1 MSEAEMSK
9 AEMSD
14 VQTAREEELVA
25 RVLAAFD
32 GTPDPRTRDVVLG
45 LVRHLHAFLREV
57 RPTEGEWMRGIEFLT
72 AVGQK
77 SDERRQEF
85 ILLSDILGA
94 SMQTITVNH
103 PAAGDATESTVLG
116 PFFDEGAPEI
126 PLGGDIANGGTGRP
140 LWVEG
145 TVRDTS
151 GAPVPGAR
159 LDVWEADGD
168 GLYDM
173 QYGDDRLSTRGWLTA
188 DDEGAYA
195 FWAIEPLNYP
205 VPDDGP
211 VGDLLRASGRTP
223 MRASHLH
230 FLVTAPS
237 YRTLITHIF
246 VKGDPGL
253 PTDAV
258 FGVRD
263 SLIKDFVEQAASDPT
278 PDGRDLDGRDWTRV
292 RFDIVLAPE
301 PAGPAGTDG

>member
-1 MSEAEMSK
+1 MTDA
-9 AEMSD
+9 
-14 VQTAREEELVA
+14 QTAREEALVA

-32 GTPDPRTRDVVLG
+32 DTPDPRTREVVLS
-45 LVRHLHAFLREV
+45 LVRHLHGFLREV
-57 RPTEGEWMRGIEFLT
+57 RPTEAEWMRGIEFLT
-72 AVGQK
+72 AVGQM
-77 SDERRQEF
+77 SDDRRQEF

-94 SMQTITVNH
+94 SMQTITVNN
-103 PAAGDATESTVLG
+103 PAESGALDATEATVLG
-116 PFFDEGAPEI
+116 PFFDERAPEV
-126 PLGGDIANGGTGRP
+126 PLGGDIASGGSGQP

-145 TVRDTS
+145 TVRDTA

-173 QYGDDRLSTRGWLTA
+173 QYDDDRMSTRGWLRA
-188 DDEGAYA
+188 DDEGRYS
-195 FWAIEPLNYP
+195 FWAIAPLNYP

-211 VGDLLRASGRTP
+211 VGDLLRATGRTA

-230 FLVTAPS
+230 FLVTAAGH
-237 YRTLITHIF
+237 RTLVTHIF

-263 SLIKDFVEQAASDPT
+263 SLIKDFAEQPADVPP
-278 PDGRDLDGRDWTRV
+278 PDGRDLGGRTWTRT
-292 RFDIVLAPE
+292 RFDIVLAPDRS
-301 PAGPAGTDG
+301 G

>member
-1 MSEAEMSK
+1 MSEAEMS
-9 AEMSD
+9 D
-14 VQTAREEELVA
+14 VQSAREEELLA
-25 RVLAAFD
+25 KVLAAFD
-32 GTPDPRTRDVVLG
+32 GTPDPRTRDVVLA

-57 RPTEGEWMRGIEFLT
+57 RPTEAEWMRGIEFLT
-72 AVGQK
+72 AVGQM

-85 ILLSDILGA
+85 ILLSDVLGA
-94 SMQTITVNH
+94 SMQTITVNN
-103 PAAGDATESTVLG
+103 PAAGDATEATVLG

-126 PLGGDIANGGTGRP
+126 QIGGDIAQGGKGRP

-145 TVRDTS
+145 TVRDS
-151 GAPVPGAR
+151 AGAPVPGAR
-159 LDVWEADGD
+159 LDVWEADGE

-173 QYGDDRLSTRGWLTA
+173 QYDDDRLSTRGWLRS
-188 DDEGAYA
+188 DDEGRYS
-195 FWAIEPLNYP
+195 FWAISPLNYP

-230 FLVTAPS
+230 FLVTAAS
-237 YRTLITHIF
+237 YRTLVTHIF

-263 SLIKDFVEQAASDPT
+263 SLVKDFVEQAAGDPT
-278 PDGRDLDGRDWTRV
+278 PDGRDLGGRDWTRV